1 VRRDWDEWDL
11 DYVAL
16 PTLES
21 GGCDTAPTD
30 QVFDEFV
37 KQVGERGGGGGGGR
51 GWGGGGGGRMAGV
64 VVWVPLCLS
73 LHALALHTGR
83 HTC

>member
-1 VRRDWDEWDL
+1 MRRDWDEWDL

-37 KQVGERGGGGGGGR
+37 KQVGERGGGGGG
-51 GWGGGGGGRMAGV
+51 MAGV